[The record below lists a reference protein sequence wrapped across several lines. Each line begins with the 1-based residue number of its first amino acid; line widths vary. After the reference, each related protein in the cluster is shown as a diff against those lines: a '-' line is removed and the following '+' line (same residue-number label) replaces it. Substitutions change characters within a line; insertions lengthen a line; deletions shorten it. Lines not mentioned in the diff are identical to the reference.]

1 VHVDERNDAS
11 GRKDPVEWWWCV
23 GSFAH
28 VGKTCKGECNE
39 IISRHLSYRFR
50 RIPSS
55 RKEGSRMRRWE
66 PRAIK
71 HEGRVHFRW
80 SGWPRGDIVLLELIS
95 IAIVTDTFLS
105 NGAHTV
111 TSLELYTQGAALR
124 HSIPFLPRPG
134 HTFPFQLLHVRLE
147 LAALLSDGKRQ
158 PSPNPH
164 VGPLA
169 PASRAPT

>member
-1 VHVDERNDAS
+1 MHVDEHNDAS
-11 GRKDPVEWWWCV
+11 GRKDPVGWWWCV

-28 VGKTCKGECNE
+28 VGKICKGECNE

-50 RIPSS
+50 RIPPF
-55 RKEGSRMRRWE
+55 RDEGSRMRRWE

-71 HEGRVHFRW
+71 HEGRVHLRW
-80 SGWPRGDIVLLELIS
+80 SGWPNGDILLLELIFV
-95 IAIVTDTFLS
+95 AIVIDLFRL
-105 NGAHTV
+105 NGAQAV
-111 TSLELYTQGAALR
+111 TSHELDTQGAAVI
-124 HSIPFLPRPG
+124 HSIPFVPIPG

>member
-1 VHVDERNDAS
+1 
-11 GRKDPVEWWWCV
+11 
-23 GSFAH
+23 
-28 VGKTCKGECNE
+28 
-39 IISRHLSYRFR
+39 
-50 RIPSS
+50 
-55 RKEGSRMRRWE
+55 MRRWE

-147 LAALLSDGKRQ
+147 LAALLSEG
-158 PSPNPH
+158 SGNPLPTPTWVPWPPP
-164 VGPLA
+164 VGHPRDTPRGATGVVWCQGEL
-169 PASRAPT
+169 